1 MDRVCRRH
9 SLTRTISLLPSS
21 SLHPPYPQV
30 VRGFDAVD
38 LGATNP
44 DNQARKLL
52 RKELR
57 VQHLRKI
64 KAIYSQFYSV
74 LDAKRERRE
83 AAVAMKRCVYGF
95 SFSF

>member
-1 MDRVCRRH
+1 MD
-9 SLTRTISLLPSS
+9 LE
-21 SLHPPYPQV
+21 
-30 VRGFDAVD
+30 
-38 LGATNP
+38 ATNP

-95 SFSF
+95 GFSF